1 MTALEKIAYIK
12 GLMEGLKLDKDSKET
27 KLFTAII
34 DALDII
40 AEEIE
45 EVKDDVFDLNE
56 YAEAMDEDLYDV
68 EEAVFDDD
76 CDFGDYAEFDCPEC
90 GETICL
96 EEEDFGKDS
105 VICPCCGKEIFLD
118 DVCGDECCDCDECC
132 SEEDADAEASEEE
145 EEKPEPPAEL

>member
-1 MTALEKIAYIK
+1 MTAQEKIAYIK
-12 GLMEGLKLDKDSKET
+12 GLMEGLELDKNSKEA
-27 KLFTAII
+27 KLFAAIV
-34 DALDII
+34 DALDVI

-68 EEAVFDDD
+68 EEMLFDDE
-76 CDFGDYAEFDCPEC
+76 CCGDYAEFDCPEC

-118 DVCGDECCDCDECC
+118 EVCDDCCDCDDC
-132 SEEDADAEASEEE
+132 SDDEANEEPAEEE
-145 EEKPEPPAEL
+145 NKEEPEENTEL

>member
-1 MTALEKIAYIK
+1 MTAQEKIAYIK
-12 GLMEGLKLDKDSKET
+12 GLMEGMEFDKASKEY

-34 DALDII
+34 DALDVI
-40 AEEIE
+40 AEDIE

-68 EEAVFDDD
+68 EEMLFDDD
-76 CDFGDYAEFDCPEC
+76 ECGCGDFAEFDCPEC

-105 VICPCCGKEIFLD
+105 VVCPCCGKEIFLD
-118 DVCGDECCDCDECC
+118 DVCDDECCDCDECC
-132 SEEDADAEASEEE
+132 GEDEK
-145 EEKPEPPAEL
+145 EEKEEPQGNEEV